1 MNRRAV
7 NHRDGT
13 ILTIDLVKQQRS
25 RGRKREREREKER
38 KEIVRC
44 KTIGSKYLLVREEAF
59 SGNCVRER
67 GQDRQT
73 DRRKDRE
80 RERERERVGK
90 WKEER
95 RKIWRESD
103 RIREKEMV
111 RSGRKKREM
120 QKQPPPFDRLFLSI
134 SRLASFYF
142 FLSGLSVRLLVSS
155 VLSRFVSV
163 DLGASPVSRRSFHL
177 RW

>member
-80 RERERERVGK
+80 REREREGGEVEG
-90 WKEER
+90 
-95 RKIWRESD
+95 REKKNLE
-103 RIREKEMV
+103 RIRQNQRERDGQKWEEKE
-111 RSGRKKREM
+111 GDAE
-120 QKQPPPFDRLFLSI
+120 
-134 SRLASFYF
+134 AA
-142 FLSGLSVRLLVSS
+142 SS
-155 VLSRFVSV
+155 V
-163 DLGASPVSRRSFHL
+163 
-177 RW
+177 